1 MKKNIAV
8 LFGGCSP
15 EYPVSLKSAYAVLNH
30 IDTTQYEV
38 ITIGIT
44 KDGRWLRYL
53 GEYEAILNDTWHER
67 ENQCRTAFLS
77 PDRKVHGLYQ
87 VEAAADSRG
96 AGIAEN
102 AAGAR
107 SISTIRLDAVFPVL
121 HGRNGEDGSVQ
132 GLCQLAGIPVVGCD
146 VMSSALCMDKH
157 RAHLLAEAAGVKAP
171 KAAYFY
177 EKPSA
182 EELDAAISALTYPLF
197 VKPLRAG
204 SSFGIT
210 KVEAQAQLAEAVELA
225 FSYDSEIIIEENI
238 DGFEVGCAVLG
249 GTGGTK
255 LTLGRV
261 DEIELSGGFFD
272 YTEKYTQETSTIYM
286 PARIDSATEIRV
298 QEAAAAVYRA
308 LGCKGFARVDMFLT
322 PEGEIVFNE
331 VNTIPGFTAMSRYP
345 NMLKG
350 VGLSYTDI
358 VQQLISMS
366 LQV

>member
-30 IDTTQYEV
+30 INTDQYQV
-38 ITIGIT
+38 IAVGIT
-44 KDGRWLRYL
+44 KDGKWLRYL
-53 GEYEAILNDTWHER
+53 GEYEAILNDTWYEHES
-67 ENQCRTAFLS
+67 QCRSAFIS
-77 PDRKVHGLYQ
+77 PDRKVHGLCE
-87 VEAAADSRG
+87 VDKDG
-96 AGIAEN
+96 
-102 AAGAR
+102 
-107 SISTIRLDAVFPVL
+107 ISTIYLDAVFPVL

-132 GLCQLAGIPVVGCD
+132 GLAQLAGIPVVGCD
-146 VMSSALCMDKH
+146 IMSSALCMDKH
-157 RAHLLAEAAGVKAP
+157 RAHLLAEAAGVNAP

-182 EELDAAISALTYPLF
+182 AELAAAVSTLTYPLF

-210 KVEAQAQLAEAVELA
+210 KVESPSALADAVELA

-249 GTGGTK
+249 DSH

-286 PARIDSATEIRV
+286 PARIDSATELRI

-308 LGCKGFARVDMFLT
+308 LGCRGFARVDMFLT

-358 VQQLISMS
+358 VQQLISLA